1 MCKTHINFLKIQQ
14 KNFWTENILSQNI
27 FYQQMLDNKFCITKR
42 TLDPF
47 VFRSQIIF
55 GGSNSFLDRK
65 LFGIKFFGTEFFE
78 PRYFGHLSFG
88 TKIVFGI
95 KRSNFFLDFLN
106 LNIYNV
112 GSKNSVNF
120 RQKPIN
126 PDSISLYSLTVSA
139 WTEPQLSPACYI
151 QSQIMTEKFIY

>member
-1 MCKTHINFLKIQQ
+1 MFRYKKFLKFFFNTNFWTQKCFEHNIFLDQKFFWPKMCKTHINFLKIQQ

-120 RQKPIN
+120 R
-126 PDSISLYSLTVSA
+126 
-139 WTEPQLSPACYI
+139 
-151 QSQIMTEKFIY
+151 